1 MGELVRWD
9 MAGAEKL
16 ASSKVTIA
24 TATTTS
30 FDFGTPDDI
39 NLAASTVYDHGDRIL
54 VVLTASTAGTTD
66 SITWVIQ
73 DADDSAGSLGTA
85 ATAVTS
91 VVAGALAAG
100 TGDDYSAFAVKIQ
113 PGRPWLRI
121 RVTSSGATDTVVT
134 HCSVYAV
141 PSNV

>member
-1 MGELVRWD
+1 MSSVRYD
-9 MAGAEKL
+9 MAAMTKL
-16 ASSKVTIA
+16 ASSKVTIS

-39 NLAASTVYDHGDRIL
+39 NLASITGYTPGDRIL

-73 DADDSAGSLGTA
+73 DADDSSGSIGTP

-100 TGDDYSAFAVKIQ
+100 TGDDASAFAVKVQ
-113 PGRPWLRI
+113 PGRPWIRV

-141 PSNV
+141 PNGL

>member
-1 MGELVRWD
+1 MSNVRWD
-9 MAGAEKL
+9 LAAMTKI
-16 ASSKVTIA
+16 ASSKVTIS

-39 NLAASTVYDHGDRIL
+39 NLAALSGYTPGDRIL
-54 VVLTASTAGTTD
+54 VILTASTAGTTD

-73 DADDSAGSLGTA
+73 DAPDSSGSIGSA

-100 TGDDYSAFAVKIQ
+100 TGDDASAFAVQVQ
-113 PGRPWLRI
+113 PNRPWIRV

-141 PSNV
+141 PNNP

>member
-1 MGELVRWD
+1 MSSVRYD
-9 MAGAEKL
+9 MAAMTKL
-16 ASSKVTIA
+16 ASSKVTIS

-39 NLAASTVYDHGDRIL
+39 NLASITGYTPGDRIL

-73 DADDSAGSLGTA
+73 DADDSSGSIGTP

-100 TGDDYSAFAVKIQ
+100 AGGD
-113 PGRPWLRI
+113 RPAL
-121 RVTSSGATDTVVT
+121 
-134 HCSVYAV
+134 
-141 PSNV
+141 

>member
-1 MGELVRWD
+1 VSNVRYD
-9 MAGAEKL
+9 LANMAKL

-39 NLAASTVYDHGDRIL
+39 NLAGLANYSPGDRVL

-66 SITWVIQ
+66 SLTWVIQ
-73 DADDSAGSLGTA
+73 DAPDSSGSIGTT

-100 TGDDYSAFAVKIQ
+100 TSDDASAFAVQVQ
-113 PGRPWLRI
+113 PGRPWIRV
-121 RVTSSGATDTVVT
+121 RVTSSGATDTFVT

-141 PSNV
+141 PNGV

>member
-1 MGELVRWD
+1 MTGVRWD
-9 MAGAEKL
+9 MAGATKL

-24 TATTTS
+24 TATTTD
-30 FDFGTPDDI
+30 FDFGTPNDI
-39 NLAASTVYDHGDRIL
+39 NLATIAGYTPGDRIL

-66 SITWVIQ
+66 ALTWVIQ
-73 DADDSAGSLGTA
+73 DADDSSGSIGTPAA
-85 ATAVTS
+85 ATLG

-100 TGDDYSAFAVKIQ
+100 TGDDYSAFAVKIK

-121 RVTSSGATDTVVT
+121 SATRVGTTDTHVT

-141 PSNV
+141 PNGL